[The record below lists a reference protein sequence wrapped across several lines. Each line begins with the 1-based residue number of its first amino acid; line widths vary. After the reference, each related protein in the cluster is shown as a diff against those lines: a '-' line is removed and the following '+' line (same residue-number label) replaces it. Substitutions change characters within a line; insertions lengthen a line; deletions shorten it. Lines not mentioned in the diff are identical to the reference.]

1 MVNFDYTIMIPK
13 FEKFFLPCLQCL
25 SDGNIHSQES
35 LRRHIINFFKLSQAE
50 ATALIKSG
58 KKTQVSDRVSWTISY
73 FLQAG
78 FIDSPKRGT
87 YKINDFG
94 RKFLLEHKDGFDK
107 TDLLQIP
114 SFAKF
119 ATRRTE
125 KPTNDVKH
133 SNADENKSEDRTPTD
148 IIDDAFCQINSAL
161 AKDLLTK
168 ILEMSPSFFE
178 KLVVE
183 LLVKMG
189 YGGSFEDAASVTQY
203 SHDEGIDGVIKED
216 KLGLD
221 TIYIQA
227 KRWDKGTVGRKEI
240 QAFVG
245 AINMK
250 HASKGVFIT
259 TSTFT
264 EEAKKCVKDV
274 QSKIVLIDGAQLCK
288 YMIEYNLGV
297 STRQVYEIKQID
309 SDYFEE

>member
-1 MVNFDYTIMIPK
+1 MI
-13 FEKFFLPCLQCL
+13 
-25 SDGNIHSQES
+25 D
-35 LRRHIINFFKLSQAE
+35 A
-50 ATALIKSG
+50 
-58 KKTQVSDRVSWTISY
+58 
-73 FLQAG
+73 
-78 FIDSPKRGT
+78 PKRGT

-94 RKFLLEHKDGFDK
+94 KKFLSKHQEGFNK
-107 TDLLQIP
+107 KDLLQIQ
-114 SFAKF
+114 SFANF
-119 ATRRTE
+119 ATRKNDKQINAIT
-125 KPTNDVKH
+125 TNNNTD
-133 SNADENKSEDRTPTD
+133 DRTPTD
-148 IIDDAFCQINSAL
+148 FIDDAVRQINSAL
-161 AKDLLTK
+161 GKDLLTK
-168 ILEMSPSFFE
+168 ILEMSPLFFE

-227 KRWDKGTVGRKEI
+227 KRWDKGSVGSKDI

-245 AINMK
+245 AIEMK
-250 HASKGVFIT
+250 RASKGVFIT

-264 EEAKKCVKDV
+264 DAARKCAKEV
-274 QSKIVLIDGAQLCK
+274 QSKIVLIDGEQLCK

-297 STRQVYEIKQID
+297 SSHQIYEIKKID

>member
-1 MVNFDYTIMIPK
+1 MIPK
-13 FEKFFLPCLQCL
+13 FDNFFLPCLQCL
-25 SDGNIHSQES
+25 NDGNIHSQES
-35 LRRHIINFFKLSQAE
+35 LRNYVINYFKLTAAE
-50 ATALIKSG
+50 AGTLIKSG
-58 KKTQVSDRVSWTISY
+58 KKTQVSDRVSWTVSY

-78 FIDSPKRGT
+78 FVDSPKRGT
-87 YKINDFG
+87 YRINEFG
-94 RKFLLEHKDGFDK
+94 KSFLLAHKDGFDK
-107 TDLLQIP
+107 TDLLQIS

-119 ATRRTE
+119 ATRRTDKPENNIKKSLVVEE
-125 KPTNDVKH
+125 KTDDK
-133 SNADENKSEDRTPTD
+133 TPTD
-148 IIDDAFCQINSAL
+148 LIDDAFRQINSAL

-274 QSKIVLIDGAQLCK
+274 QSKIVLIDGEQLCK

-297 STRQVYEIKQID
+297 SSRQVYEIKQID

>member
-1 MVNFDYTIMIPK
+1 MIPK
-13 FEKFFLPCLQCL
+13 FDNFFLPCLQCL
-25 SDGNIHSQES
+25 NDGNIHSQES
-35 LRRHIINFFKLSQAE
+35 LRNYVINYFKLTAAE
-50 ATALIKSG
+50 AGTLIKSG
-58 KKTQVSDRVSWTISY
+58 KKTKVSDRVSWTVSY

-78 FIDSPKRGT
+78 FVDSPKRGT
-87 YKINDFG
+87 YRINEFG
-94 RKFLLEHKDGFDK
+94 RSFLLAHKDGFDK
-107 TDLLQIP
+107 TDLLEIP

-119 ATRRTE
+119 ATRRTDKPENNIRESSVIEE
-125 KPTNDVKH
+125 KSD
-133 SNADENKSEDRTPTD
+133 DRTPTD
-148 IIDDAFCQINSAL
+148 LIDDAFRQINSAL

-227 KRWDKGTVGRKEI
+227 KRWDKGTIGRKEI

-274 QSKIVLIDGAQLCK
+274 QSKIVLIDGEQLCK

-297 STRQVYEIKQID
+297 SSRQVYEIKQID

>member
-1 MVNFDYTIMIPK
+1 MIPK
-13 FEKFFLPCLQCL
+13 FDNFFLPCLQCL
-25 SDGNIHSQES
+25 SDGKTYTQEL
-35 LRRHIINFFKLSQAE
+35 LRAYVVDYFKLSE
-50 ATALIKSG
+50 EDVNALVRSG
-58 KKTQVSDRVSWTISY
+58 KKTMVADRVQWTTSY
-73 FLQAG
+73 FIQAG
-78 FIDSPKRGT
+78 LVDAPKRGNYIIT
-87 YKINDFG
+87 ALG
-94 RKFLLEHKDGFDK
+94 RKFLSEHKDGFDK
-107 TDLLQIP
+107 VDLMQIP
-114 SFAKF
+114 SFARFVAGRGVKPKVTTK
-119 ATRRTE
+119 ASTDTE
-125 KPTNDVKH
+125 NQVEE
-133 SNADENKSEDRTPTD
+133 STPTD
-148 IIDDAFCQINSAL
+148 IIDDAFRQINSAL
-161 AKDLLTK
+161 AKDILTK
-168 ILEMSPSFFE
+168 ILEMSPLFFE

-264 EEAKKCVKDV
+264 DEAKKCAKEV
-274 QSKIVLIDGAQLCK
+274 QSKIVLIDGEQLCK

-297 STRQVYEIKQID
+297 SSRQVYEIKQID

>member
-1 MVNFDYTIMIPK
+1 MIPK
-13 FEKFFLPCLQCL
+13 FDNFFLPCLQCL
-25 SDGNIHSQES
+25 NDENIHSQES
-35 LRRHIINFFKLSQAE
+35 LRNYVINYFKLTAAE
-50 ATALIKSG
+50 AGALIKSG
-58 KKTQVSDRVSWTISY
+58 KKTQVSDRVSWTVSY

-78 FIDSPKRGT
+78 FVDSPKRGT
-87 YKINDFG
+87 YRINEFG
-94 RKFLLEHKDGFDK
+94 KSFLLAHKDGFDK

-119 ATRRTE
+119 ATRRTDKPENNIKKSLVVEE
-125 KPTNDVKH
+125 KTDDK
-133 SNADENKSEDRTPTD
+133 TPTD
-148 IIDDAFCQINSAL
+148 LIDDAFRQINSAL
-161 AKDLLTK
+161 AKDLLAK

-274 QSKIVLIDGAQLCK
+274 QSKIVLIDGEQLCK

-297 STRQVYEIKQID
+297 SSRQVYEIKQID

>member
-1 MVNFDYTIMIPK
+1 MIPK
-13 FEKFFLPCLQCL
+13 FDNFFHPCLQCL
-25 SDGNIHSQES
+25 SDGNIHTQES
-35 LRRHIINFFKLSQAE
+35 LRQYVIGFFKLSAAE
-50 ATALIKSG
+50 AGVLIKSG
-58 KKTQVSDRVSWTISY
+58 KKTQVSDRVSWTVSY

-78 FIDSPKRGT
+78 FIDSPKRGM

-125 KPTNDVKH
+125 KPASDVKH
-133 SNADENKSEDRTPTD
+133 SNTVEDKSDDRTPTD
-148 IIDDAFCQINSAL
+148 LVDDAFRQINSAL

-274 QSKIVLIDGAQLCK
+274 QSKIVLIDGGQLCK

-297 STRQVYEIKQID
+297 SPRQVYEIKQID

>member
-1 MVNFDYTIMIPK
+1 MIPK
-13 FEKFFLPCLQCL
+13 FDNFFLPCLQCL
-25 SDGNIHSQES
+25 NDGNIHSQES
-35 LRRHIINFFKLSQAE
+35 LRNYVINYFKLTAAE
-50 ATALIKSG
+50 AGALIKSG
-58 KKTQVSDRVSWTISY
+58 KKTQVSDRVSWTVSY

-78 FIDSPKRGT
+78 FVDSPKRGT
-87 YKINDFG
+87 YRINEFG
-94 RKFLLEHKDGFDK
+94 KSFLLAHKDGFDK

-119 ATRRTE
+119 ATRRTDKPENSIKKSLVVEE
-125 KPTNDVKH
+125 KTD
-133 SNADENKSEDRTPTD
+133 DRTPTD
-148 IIDDAFCQINSAL
+148 LIDDAFRQINSAL

-274 QSKIVLIDGAQLCK
+274 QSKIVLIDGEQLCK

-297 STRQVYEIKQID
+297 SSRQVYEIKQID

>member
-1 MVNFDYTIMIPK
+1 MIPK
-13 FEKFFLPCLQCL
+13 FDNFFLPCLECL
-25 SDGNIHSQES
+25 SDGKIYTQEL
-35 LRRHIINFFKLSQAE
+35 LRAYVINYFQLSVEDAN
-50 ATALIKSG
+50 ALVKSG
-58 KKTQVSDRVSWTISY
+58 KKTMVADRVQWTTSY

-78 FIDSPKRGT
+78 LIDAPKRGN
-87 YKINDFG
+87 YVISDLGK
-94 RKFLLEHKDGFDK
+94 KFLSEHKNGFDK
-107 TDLLQIP
+107 VDLMQIP
-114 SFAKF
+114 SFARF
-119 ATRRTE
+119 IAGRGT
-125 KPTNDVKH
+125 KPKTTAQASTGTDNQVEE
-133 SNADENKSEDRTPTD
+133 STPTD
-148 IIDDAFCQINSAL
+148 IIDDAIRQINSAL
-161 AKDLLTK
+161 AQDLLAK
-168 ILEMSPSFFE
+168 ILEMTPLFFE

-245 AINMK
+245 ALNMK

-259 TSTFT
+259 TSSFT
-264 EEAKKCVKDV
+264 DEAKKCAKEV
-274 QSKIVLIDGAQLCK
+274 QSKIVLIDGEQLCK

-297 STRQVYEIKQID
+297 SSRQVYEIKQID

>member
-1 MVNFDYTIMIPK
+1 MIPK
-13 FEKFFLPCLQCL
+13 FDDFFLPCLKCL
-25 SDGNIHSQES
+25 SDGKTYTQEL
-35 LRRHIINFFKLSQAE
+35 LRAYVVDYFKLSEEDAN
-50 ATALIKSG
+50 ALIKSR
-58 KKTQVSDRVSWTISY
+58 KKTMVSDRVSWTVSY

-78 FIDSPKRGT
+78 LIDAPKRGN
-87 YKINDFG
+87 YIINDFG
-94 RKFLLEHKDGFDK
+94 KKFLTEHKGGFDK

-114 SFAKF
+114 SFASF
-119 ATRRTE
+119 ATRRTD
-125 KPTNDVKH
+125 KPTADVKPI
-133 SNADENKSEDRTPTD
+133 NKLNNQVEESTPTD
-148 IIDDAFCQINSAL
+148 LIDDAFRQINSAL
-161 AKDLLTK
+161 AQDLLTK

-189 YGGSFEDAASVTQY
+189 YGGSFEDAASVIQY

>member
-1 MVNFDYTIMIPK
+1 MIPK
-13 FEKFFLPCLQCL
+13 FDNFFLPCLQCL
-25 SDGNIHSQES
+25 NDGNIHSQES
-35 LRRHIINFFKLSQAE
+35 LRNYVINYFKL
-50 ATALIKSG
+50 TAAGAGTLIKSG
-58 KKTQVSDRVSWTISY
+58 KKTQVSDRVSWTVSY

-78 FIDSPKRGT
+78 FVDSPKRGT
-87 YKINDFG
+87 YRINEFG
-94 RKFLLEHKDGFDK
+94 KSFLLAHKDGFDK
-107 TDLLQIP
+107 TDLLQIS

-119 ATRRTE
+119 ATRRTDKPENNIKKSLVVEE
-125 KPTNDVKH
+125 KTDDK
-133 SNADENKSEDRTPTD
+133 TPTD
-148 IIDDAFCQINSAL
+148 LIDDAFRQINSAL

-274 QSKIVLIDGAQLCK
+274 QSKIVLIDGEQLCK

-297 STRQVYEIKQID
+297 SSRQVYEIKQID

>member
-1 MVNFDYTIMIPK
+1 MIPK
-13 FEKFFLPCLQCL
+13 FDNFFFPCLKCL
-25 SDGNIHSQES
+25 SDGKTYTQEL
-35 LRRHIINFFKLSQAE
+35 LRAYVVDYFKLSEEDAN
-50 ATALIKSG
+50 ALIKSG
-58 KKTQVSDRVSWTISY
+58 KKTMVYDRVSWTVSY

-78 FIDSPKRGT
+78 LIDAPKRGN
-87 YKINDFG
+87 YIINDFG
-94 RKFLLEHKDGFDK
+94 KKFLTEHKGGFDK

-114 SFAKF
+114 SFASF
-119 ATRRTE
+119 ATRRTD
-125 KPTNDVKH
+125 KPTAEVKPKTN
-133 SNADENKSEDRTPTD
+133 SNCQVDESTPTD
-148 IIDDAFCQINSAL
+148 LIDDAFRQINSAL

-274 QSKIVLIDGAQLCK
+274 QSKIVLIDGGQLCK

-297 STRQVYEIKQID
+297 SPRQVYEIKQID

>member
-1 MVNFDYTIMIPK
+1 MIPK
-13 FEKFFLPCLQCL
+13 FDHFFLPCLQCL
-25 SDGNIHSQES
+25 SDGKTYTQEL
-35 LRRHIINFFKLSQAE
+35 LRAYVIDYFELSEEE
-50 ATALIKSG
+50 AGSLIKSG
-58 KKTQVSDRVSWTISY
+58 RKTMIADRVQWTTSY

-78 FIDSPKRGT
+78 LIEAPKRGT
-87 YKINDFG
+87 YIINDFG
-94 RKFLLEHKDGFDK
+94 KKFLAEHKDGFDK
-107 TDLLQIP
+107 SDLLQIP
-114 SFAKF
+114 SFASF
-119 ATRRTE
+119 ATRRTD
-125 KPTNDVKH
+125 KPTADVKPI
-133 SNADENKSEDRTPTD
+133 NKLNNQVEESTPTD
-148 IIDDAFCQINSAL
+148 LIDDAFRQINSAL
-161 AKDLLTK
+161 AQDLLTK

>member
-1 MVNFDYTIMIPK
+1 MIPK
-13 FEKFFLPCLQCL
+13 FDNFFLPCLQCL
-25 SDGNIHSQES
+25 NDENIHSQES
-35 LRRHIINFFKLSQAE
+35 LRNYVINYFKLTAAE
-50 ATALIKSG
+50 AGTLIKSG
-58 KKTQVSDRVSWTISY
+58 KKTQVSDRVSWTVSY

-78 FIDSPKRGT
+78 FVDSPKRGT
-87 YKINDFG
+87 YRINEFG
-94 RKFLLEHKDGFDK
+94 KSFLLAHKDGFDK

-119 ATRRTE
+119 ATRRTDKPENNIKKSLVVEE
-125 KPTNDVKH
+125 KTDDK
-133 SNADENKSEDRTPTD
+133 TPTD
-148 IIDDAFCQINSAL
+148 LIDDAFRQINSAL

-274 QSKIVLIDGAQLCK
+274 QSKSVLIDGEQLCK

-297 STRQVYEIKQID
+297 SSRQVYEIKQID

>member
-1 MVNFDYTIMIPK
+1 MIPK
-13 FEKFFLPCLQCL
+13 FDNFFLHCLQCL
-25 SDGNIHSQES
+25 NDGNIHSQES
-35 LRRHIINFFKLSQAE
+35 LRNYVINYFKLTAAE
-50 ATALIKSG
+50 AGTLIKSG
-58 KKTQVSDRVSWTISY
+58 KKTQVSDRVSWTVSY

-78 FIDSPKRGT
+78 FVDSPKRGT
-87 YKINDFG
+87 YRINEFG
-94 RKFLLEHKDGFDK
+94 KSFLLAHKDGFDK

-119 ATRRTE
+119 ATRRTD
-125 KPTNDVKH
+125 KP
-133 SNADENKSEDRTPTD
+133 ENNIKKSLVVEGKTDDRTPTD
-148 IIDDAFCQINSAL
+148 LIDDAFRQINSAL

-274 QSKIVLIDGAQLCK
+274 QSKIVLIDGEQLCK

-297 STRQVYEIKQID
+297 SSRQVYEIKQID

>member
-1 MVNFDYTIMIPK
+1 M
-13 FEKFFLPCLQCL
+13 
-25 SDGNIHSQES
+25 
-35 LRRHIINFFKLSQAE
+35 R
-50 ATALIKSG
+50 
-58 KKTQVSDRVSWTISY
+58 KKTD
-73 FLQAG
+73 
-78 FIDSPKRGT
+78 
-87 YKINDFG
+87 
-94 RKFLLEHKDGFDK
+94 DK
-107 TDLLQIP
+107 
-114 SFAKF
+114 
-119 ATRRTE
+119 
-125 KPTNDVKH
+125 
-133 SNADENKSEDRTPTD
+133 TPTD
-148 IIDDAFCQINSAL
+148 LIDDAFRQINSAL

-274 QSKIVLIDGAQLCK
+274 QSKIVLIDGEQLCK

-297 STRQVYEIKQID
+297 SSRQVYEIKQID

>member
-1 MVNFDYTIMIPK
+1 MIPK
-13 FEKFFLPCLQCL
+13 FDNFFLPCLQCL
-25 SDGNIHSQES
+25 NDGNIHSQES
-35 LRRHIINFFKLSQAE
+35 LRNYVINYFKLTAAE
-50 ATALIKSG
+50 AGALIKSG
-58 KKTQVSDRVSWTISY
+58 KKTQVSDRVSWTVSY

-78 FIDSPKRGT
+78 FVDSPKRGT
-87 YKINDFG
+87 YRINEFG
-94 RKFLLEHKDGFDK
+94 KSFLLAHKDGFDK
-107 TDLLQIP
+107 TDLLHIP
-114 SFAKF
+114 SFAQF

-125 KPTNDVKH
+125 KPISDVKQ
-133 SNADENKSEDRTPTD
+133 SNSVEDKSDDKTPTD
-148 IIDDAFCQINSAL
+148 LIDDAFRQINSAL

-168 ILEMSPSFFE
+168 ILDMSPSFFE

-274 QSKIVLIDGAQLCK
+274 QSKIVLIDGEQLCK

-297 STRQVYEIKQID
+297 SSRQVYEIKQID

>member
-1 MVNFDYTIMIPK
+1 MIPK
-13 FEKFFLPCLQCL
+13 FDNFFLPCLQCL
-25 SDGNIHSQES
+25 NDGNIHSQES
-35 LRRHIINFFKLSQAE
+35 LRNYVINYFKLTAAE
-50 ATALIKSG
+50 AGTLIKSG
-58 KKTQVSDRVSWTISY
+58 KKTQVSDRVSWTVSY

-78 FIDSPKRGT
+78 FVDSPKRGT
-87 YKINDFG
+87 YRINEFG
-94 RKFLLEHKDGFDK
+94 KSFLLAHKDGFDK

-119 ATRRTE
+119 ATRRTD
-125 KPTNDVKH
+125 KP
-133 SNADENKSEDRTPTD
+133 ENNIKKSLVVEGKTDDKTPTD
-148 IIDDAFCQINSAL
+148 LIDDAFRQINSAL

-274 QSKIVLIDGAQLCK
+274 QSKIVLIDGEQLCK

-297 STRQVYEIKQID
+297 SSRQVYEIKQID

>member
-1 MVNFDYTIMIPK
+1 MIPK
-13 FEKFFLPCLQCL
+13 FDHFFLPCLQCL
-25 SDGNIHSQES
+25 SDGKTYTQEL
-35 LRRHIINFFKLSQAE
+35 LRAYVIDYFELSEEE
-50 ATALIKSG
+50 AGSLIKSG
-58 KKTQVSDRVSWTISY
+58 RKTMIADRVQWTTSY

-78 FIDSPKRGT
+78 LIETPKRGT
-87 YKINDFG
+87 YIINDFG
-94 RKFLLEHKDGFDK
+94 KKFLAEHKDGFDK
-107 TDLLQIP
+107 SDLLQIP
-114 SFAKF
+114 SFASF
-119 ATRRTE
+119 ATRRTD
-125 KPTNDVKH
+125 KPTADVKPIGN
-133 SNADENKSEDRTPTD
+133 SNNQVEESTPTD
-148 IIDDAFCQINSAL
+148 LIDDAFRQIKSAL
-161 AKDLLTK
+161 AQDLLTK

>member
-1 MVNFDYTIMIPK
+1 MIPK
-13 FEKFFLPCLQCL
+13 FDNFFLPCLQCL
-25 SDGNIHSQES
+25 NDGNIHSQES
-35 LRRHIINFFKLSQAE
+35 LRNYVINYFKLTAVE
-50 ATALIKSG
+50 AGTLIKSG
-58 KKTQVSDRVSWTISY
+58 KKTQVSDRVSWTVSY

-78 FIDSPKRGT
+78 FVDSPKRGT
-87 YKINDFG
+87 YRINEFG
-94 RKFLLEHKDGFDK
+94 KSFLLEHKNGFDK

-119 ATRRTE
+119 ATRRTDKPENNIKKSSATEE
-125 KPTNDVKH
+125 KTD
-133 SNADENKSEDRTPTD
+133 DRTPTD
-148 IIDDAFCQINSAL
+148 LIDDAFRQINSAL

-274 QSKIVLIDGAQLCK
+274 QSKIVLIDGEQLCK

-297 STRQVYEIKQID
+297 SSRQVYEIKQID

>member
-1 MVNFDYTIMIPK
+1 
-13 FEKFFLPCLQCL
+13 
-25 SDGNIHSQES
+25 
-35 LRRHIINFFKLSQAE
+35 
-50 ATALIKSG
+50 LI
-58 KKTQVSDRVSWTISY
+58 D
-73 FLQAG
+73 A
-78 FIDSPKRGT
+78 PKRGT

-94 RKFLLEHKDGFDK
+94 KKFLSKHQEGFNK
-107 TDLLQIP
+107 KDLLQIP
-114 SFAKF
+114 SFANF
-119 ATRRTE
+119 ATRKTG
-125 KPTNDVKH
+125 KQINAITTNNNTD
-133 SNADENKSEDRTPTD
+133 DRTPTD
-148 IIDDAFCQINSAL
+148 FIDDAFRQINSAL
-161 AKDLLTK
+161 GKDLLTK
-168 ILEMSPSFFE
+168 ILEMSPLFFE

-227 KRWDKGTVGRKEI
+227 KRWDKGSVGSKDI

-245 AINMK
+245 AIEMK
-250 HASKGVFIT
+250 RASKGVFIT

-264 EEAKKCVKDV
+264 DAARKCAKEV
-274 QSKIVLIDGAQLCK
+274 QSKIVLIDGEQLCK

-297 STRQVYEIKQID
+297 SSHQIYEIKKID

>member
-1 MVNFDYTIMIPK
+1 MV
-13 FEKFFLPCLQCL
+13 
-25 SDGNIHSQES
+25 
-35 LRRHIINFFKLSQAE
+35 A
-50 ATALIKSG
+50 
-58 KKTQVSDRVSWTISY
+58 DRVQWTTSY
-73 FLQAG
+73 FIQAG
-78 FIDSPKRGT
+78 LIDTPKRGN
-87 YKINDFG
+87 YVISDLG
-94 RKFLLEHKDGFDK
+94 RKFLLEHKGGFDK
-107 TDLLQIP
+107 VDLMQIP
-114 SFAKF
+114 SFARF
-119 ATRRTE
+119 VAGRGT
-125 KPTNDVKH
+125 KPKVIVQPSTVFNNQVEE
-133 SNADENKSEDRTPTD
+133 STPTD
-148 IIDDAFCQINSAL
+148 IIDDAFRQINSAL

-264 EEAKKCVKDV
+264 DEAKKCAKEV
-274 QSKIVLIDGAQLCK
+274 QSKIVLIDGEQLCK

-297 STRQVYEIKQID
+297 SPRQVYEIKQID